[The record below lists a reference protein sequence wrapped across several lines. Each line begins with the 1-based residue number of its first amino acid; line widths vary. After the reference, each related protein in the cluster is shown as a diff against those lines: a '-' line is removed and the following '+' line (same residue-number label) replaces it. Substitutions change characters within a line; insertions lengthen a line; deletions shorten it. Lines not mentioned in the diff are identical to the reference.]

1 MIYDIYTLTLT
12 ERSVKNIKM
21 SPRSKKQ
28 IEELK
33 EVKRKLIMNSA
44 LELFADYGYHGTSI
58 NMIAKKAGIAKGLI
72 YTYFE
77 NKESLIKELV
87 LGGIEEFSDIFDP
100 NNDGV
105 LTEEEF
111 EFFVN
116 ESFKLLESN
125 MKFWRLYFVLV
136 MKKEIIEMFG
146 DKFKEFTLPFIN
158 VLTDYYKRKNHA
170 NAEAE
175 ALLLG
180 SVMDGVSLNFLMDPK
195 IFPLHKV
202 KELIIN
208 KFK

>member
-1 MIYDIYTLTLT
+1 
-12 ERSVKNIKM
+12 M

-33 EVKRKLIMNSA
+33 EVKRKHIMDSA

-87 LGGIEEFSDIFDP
+87 FVGIEEFSGIFDP

-111 EFFVN
+111 EFFVD

-125 MKFWRLYFVLV
+125 MKFWRLYFLLV

-146 DKFKEFTLPFIN
+146 DKFQEFTLPFIN
-158 VLTDYYKRKNHA
+158 ILTDYYKRKEHD

-175 ALLLG
+175 AILLG
-180 SVMDGVSLNFLMDPK
+180 SIMDGVSLNYLMDPVN
-195 IFPLHKV
+195 FPLHKV
-202 KELIIN
+202 KELIIK

>member
-1 MIYDIYTLTLT
+1 
-12 ERSVKNIKM
+12 M

-158 VLTDYYKRKNHA
+158 VLTDYYKRKNHE

-175 ALLLG
+175 AILLG
-180 SVMDGVSLNFLMDPK
+180 SVMDGVSLNFLMDPEN
-195 IFPLHKV
+195 FPLHKV

>member
-1 MIYDIYTLTLT
+1 
-12 ERSVKNIKM
+12 M

-146 DKFKEFTLPFIN
+146 DKFKEFTSPFIN
-158 VLTDYYKRKNHA
+158 ILTDYYKRKNHA

-175 ALLLG
+175 ALLLC
-180 SVMDGVSLNFLMDPK
+180 SVMDGVSLNFLMDPEN
-195 IFPLHKV
+195 FPLHKV

>member
-1 MIYDIYTLTLT
+1 LIYDIYTLTLT

-111 EFFVN
+111 EFFV
-116 ESFKLLESN
+116 
-125 MKFWRLYFVLV
+125 
-136 MKKEIIEMFG
+136 I
-146 DKFKEFTLPFIN
+146 
-158 VLTDYYKRKNHA
+158 TDYYKRKNHA